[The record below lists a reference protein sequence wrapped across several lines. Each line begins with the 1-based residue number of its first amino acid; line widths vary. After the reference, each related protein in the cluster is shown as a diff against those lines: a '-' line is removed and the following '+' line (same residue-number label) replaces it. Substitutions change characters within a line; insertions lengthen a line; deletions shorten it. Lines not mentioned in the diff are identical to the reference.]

1 MQVYKNA
8 VFYRFWSRF
17 PFFQPVP
24 VFIFIS
30 DCLFWYLRLQNR
42 QLLATKVASMDIP
55 DFSDHI
61 IRMGG

>member
-1 MQVYKNA
+1 V
-8 VFYRFWSRF
+8 S
-17 PFFQPVP
+17 
-24 VFIFIS
+24 
-30 DCLFWYLRLQNR
+30 